1 MNKSYLHPFAAL
13 LVFTTASQASQLP
26 EPEKASAAALP
37 SSSLSQI
44 AASHRDGG
52 LPPQSLPER
61 SIDTGRRYCPGHKI
75 RSSWR
80 SFNEGRIYHCEPG
93 CQIVWQ
99 TVPQIS
105 LGYQVATEER
115 LNKIIADRL
124 QSGQEG
130 GKK

>member
-1 MNKSYLHPFAAL
+1 MSKSYLYPFAAL
-13 LVFTTASQASQLP
+13 LVFTTASQASELP
-26 EPEKASAAALP
+26 EPDKPSAAAAP
-37 SSSLSQI
+37 LSMSQM
-44 AASHRDGG
+44 AVPQKDGG